1 MPDDFDPTQLS
12 TTTLDYPNMPQQAP
26 PEMVPGVPAP
36 PAPTFQ
42 DQFEQKILQQLGMT
56 RDDFIK
62 KKLEEDRKTKK
73 QKFFTGLG
81 DVLGTLGSS
90 REHPFVT
97 SLDKAKAEGGA
108 EYDKLQPQLRQEAN
122 TIYQNKTSEANA
134 QTKANATTQAAQT
147 RAASAETIAKGRQEI
162 DALKAKATANN
173 LDARTLAEQE
183 KAKRAEESYRAL
195 NEFIPGF
202 DKLPKE
208 QQELM
213 GNAYTK
219 SVRGEQYVKDL
230 EDLSSL
236 KNVTNPTKERA
247 LFGLSKDAFD
257 NYESRYGRLKTD
269 DKNAKFAP
277 QPRAGGSA
285 TSVSGAPQKYMQ
297 YNPQIKQM
305 EQINLQPTKTPG
317 LFYNSTTGMPQDMSK
332 VQPYEPA
339 TMATDKATSIGLNQ
353 AYMGM
358 NDLLS
363 MMAAPPG
370 TANSKVL
377 GPIYGNALAGGMRA
391 IDTIGQTF
399 EEANKEISTS
409 NVALQHTKSLV
420 GARPPAQIVADIK
433 NSASKKWESAP
444 TQLNK
449 LGSMLYSIQD
459 IQLTN
464 RKDPRAALL
473 NDPRITKKID
483 QALDDFQK
491 QALDGRNQVSKGV
504 PFNALKMKPL
514 KSLEDILDDLAA
526 EDTQTPKQKA
536 KTSLFDEINRK

>member
-108 EYDKLQPQLRQEAN
+108 EYDKLQPQLRQEAA
-122 TIYQNKTSEANA
+122 TIYGNKKQEGINASKEKIAQDRIDEAEKKRVGEETLKKILVTA
-134 QTKANATTQAAQT
+134 QANHLENSDTIL
-147 RAASAETIAKGRQEI
+147 RAK
-162 DALKAKATANN
+162 
-173 LDARTLAEQE
+173 DARAKQE
-183 KAKRAEESYRAL
+183 FEDLRAIY
-195 NEFIPGF
+195 PGF

-208 QQELM
+208 DQLLLVTQSI
-213 GNAYTK
+213 K
-219 SVRGEQYVKDL
+219 SKQLPGEWDQAV
-230 EDLSSL
+230 
-236 KNVTNPTKERA
+236 KNVSQLKDALAPPSTQKMLATNPNGIPA
-247 LFGLSKDAFD
+247 QWMKDYGQIQTL
-257 NYESRYGRLKTD
+257 NKNSRY
-269 DKNAKFAP
+269 AP

-285 TSVSGAPQKYMQ
+285 SSVSGAPQKYMQ

-332 VQPYEPA
+332 VQPYEPT

-377 GPIYGNALAGGMRA
+377 GPMYGNALAGGMRA

-464 RKDPRAALL
+464 RKDPRSSLL

-504 PFNALKMKPL
+504 PFTALKMKPL